1 MAEKLAENFKKLG
14 LSNVAN
20 EQSSSITTRRPP
32 KTLGKGSI
40 PFASMSAAA
49 AEAAPSMSAAAA
61 LASNVPPQRQS
72 AAAGLPPRHPG
83 ASASAASEAA
93 RGENEPYTFNYIL
106 QFQIAGYDRQILKTF
121 NTDKGYDPSR
131 ATEAVKTIIT
141 LLQIPHFRAHSY
153 SANTTET
160 TTTRYYVNKATYLQH
175 VEQNPSVLPF
185 VKSHRFFAFDIPM
198 GERGF
203 ALKEGD
209 KLRASKAGG
218 KRRVKRYTRVKRT
231 KKYKTRKYRR

>member
-49 AEAAPSMSAAAA
+49 AAAAPSMSAAA
-61 LASNVPPQRQS
+61 ASNVPPQRQS
-72 AAAGLPPRHPG
+72 AAA
-83 ASASAASEAA
+83 ASAPSEAS

-106 QFQIAGYDRQILKTF
+106 QFQIGGYDRQILKTF
-121 NTDKGYDPSR
+121 NTGKGYDPSR

-175 VEQNPSVLPF
+175 VEQNPSVIPF
-185 VKSHRFFAFDIPM
+185 VRSHRFFAFDIPM
-198 GERGF
+198 REREI

-218 KRRVKRYTRVKRT
+218 KRRVKRHTRVKRT
-231 KKYKTRKYRR
+231 KKYKTRKHRR

>member
-20 EQSSSITTRRPP
+20 GASQTTKKVS
-32 KTLGKGSI
+32 KTVRGSN
-40 PFASMSAAA
+40 PFASMSA
-49 AEAAPSMSAAAA
+49 AAPSMSAAAA

-83 ASASAASEAA
+83 PSASAASAASEAA

-121 NTDKGYDPSR
+121 NTGKGYDPSR

-175 VEQNPSVLPF
+175 VEQNPSVIPF
-185 VKSHRFFAFDIPM
+185 VRSHRFFAFDIPM
-198 GERGF
+198 GEREI

-231 KKYKTRKYRR
+231 KKYKTRKHRR